1 MHLKSSVF
9 EVFDHRKGGQRCKH
23 RSHKVET
30 TADCFRKVSQPM
42 QPGLVRGRDCRHNA
56 DMSAPRRSPARSA
69 KPKRKANGAPPA
81 AYWQATREPL
91 HALLFLFPLVAI
103 YELGTLILRSTTGW
117 HDQLVA
123 HELINSFL
131 RFFGAHGAWLPGV
144 ALLLTLLIWHVLA
157 RHPWHIQGWAM
168 PLMLAESVLYA
179 VPLLVITQLRLSA
192 GSGLSSVLV
201 QQTILAVGAGIYEE
215 LVFRLYLI
223 TGIMLLLN
231 DVCRVRRSVAVA
243 VAVVIPALLF
253 AFCHV
258 QPIGVEVFAWG
269 PFAARMAAGVYL
281 SMVFVGRG
289 FGIAVGCHAAHNIAL
304 LWIGSYWPAQ

>member
-1 MHLKSSVF
+1 
-9 EVFDHRKGGQRCKH
+9 
-23 RSHKVET
+23 
-30 TADCFRKVSQPM
+30 
-42 QPGLVRGRDCRHNA
+42 
-56 DMSAPRRSPARSA
+56 MSATRPSQARST
-69 KPKRKANGAPPA
+69 KPKRKPRGSPPA

-91 HALLFLFPLVAI
+91 HALLFLFPLVAV
-103 YELGTLILRSTTGW
+103 YELGTLILRSTTAAQ
-117 HDQLVA
+117 DQLVA

-157 RHPWHIQGWAM
+157 RNPWHIQGWAM
-168 PLMLAESVLYA
+168 PLMLAESLLYA
-179 VPLLVITQLRLSA
+179 APLLLITQLRLTA
-192 GSGLSSVLV
+192 GGVLDSVLV

-223 TGIMLLLN
+223 TGIMLLLI

-243 VAVVIPALLF
+243 AAVIIPALLF

-258 QPIGVEVFAWG
+258 RPIGVEVFAWG
-269 PFAARMAAGVYL
+269 PFAARVAAGVYL
-281 SMVFVGRG
+281 SIVFVGRG

-304 LWIGSYWPAQ
+304 LWIASHWQSD